1 VKFSFIHAEKAH
13 FPVAA
18 LCRVLGVS
26 RQGYYAHVARG
37 PSDRVQRDAELQ
49 ERVRAVHDGSKQR
62 YGSPR
67 VLAELKREGFAA
79 SKRRV
84 ERAMRSMGLS
94 ARAPRRF
101 RITTTAN
108 ERHLV
113 APNRLARDFTASR
126 PNERWV
132 TDISYVWTNEGWA
145 YVAVILDL
153 FSRAVVGWALDTTL
167 STRLPKDAL
176 EMALARRNAGEGLL
190 HHSDRGCQYTSH
202 EYRDVLD
209 PLGITVSMSRKGNCW
224 DGEGNSLGKGNRQ
237 STCAVG
243 SFPAGDS
250 AQGVKDLSGNVWE
263 WTESCKDSSCSARV
277 NRGGS
282 WDLDVP
288 SYVRAAF
295 RFRRDPSFRGS
306 IIGFRCARSN

>member
-1 VKFSFIHAEKAH
+1 MKFSFIHAEKAN
-13 FPVAA
+13 FPVSA

-37 PSDRVQRDAELQ
+37 PSERAREDARLQ
-49 ERVRAVHDGSKQR
+49 ERVRAVHEASKQR

-67 VLAELKREGFAA
+67 VLAELKREGFDA

-94 ARAPRRF
+94 ARPARRF

-113 APNRLARDFTASR
+113 APNRLERDFTASK
-126 PNERWV
+126 PNQRWV

-167 STRLPKDAL
+167 STSLPKAAL
-176 EMALARRNAGEGLL
+176 CMALARRNAEAGLL
-190 HHSDRGCQYTSH
+190 HHSDRGCQYTSNA
-202 EYRDVLD
+202 YRDELD
-209 PLGITVSMSRKGNCW
+209 ALGVVVSMSRKGNCW
-224 DGEGNSLGKGNRQ
+224 DNAVAESFFATMKRELVHGRRWSNRLELRTALFEYIEVFYNRRRLHSSIGYKTPAEVEEAYDLG
-237 STCAVG
+237 
-243 SFPAGDS
+243 
-250 AQGVKDLSGNVWE
+250 L
-263 WTESCKDSSCSARV
+263 
-277 NRGGS
+277 
-282 WDLDVP
+282 
-288 SYVRAAF
+288 AA
-295 RFRRDPSFRGS
+295 
-306 IIGFRCARSN
+306 